1 MRTTSPNEHSW
12 SSSCA
17 RKRREYLRALRY
29 LGTIFVRVTSTLTV
43 LAMAVET
50 TAPTKQPR
58 GRLVVVGGAGGPQ
71 RFVGGFVAARQRT
84 CGRSSA
90 ARRSAS
96 IVRSSACAAMAKELA
111 RGWCGRTVRGLSDA
125 ATDAAID
132 GEQNRTKSTTTACL
146 GCVKSVRKGRAKAA
160 LSSALTY

>member
-12 SSSCA
+12 FSSCA

-58 GRLVVVGGAGGPQ
+58 GRFVVVGGVGGPH
-71 RFVGGFVAARQRT
+71 RF
-84 CGRSSA
+84 
-90 ARRSAS
+90 
-96 IVRSSACAAMAKELA
+96 
-111 RGWCGRTVRGLSDA
+111 
-125 ATDAAID
+125 
-132 GEQNRTKSTTTACL
+132 
-146 GCVKSVRKGRAKAA
+146 
-160 LSSALTY
+160 